1 MDRLKN
7 IILISSNRGDIYR
20 DSNQIPPK
28 YSPIT
33 NQSIML
39 RLEELYYK
47 WIPLNE
53 LDKYLKPMNI
63 KYLIL

>member
-1 MDRLKN
+1 
-7 IILISSNRGDIYR
+7 
-20 DSNQIPPK
+20 
-28 YSPIT
+28 
-33 NQSIML
+33 ML